1 MKQLDDF
8 IKDLKTIF
16 EDRLKCVFIYGS
28 KSSLEQEQLCDDIN
42 LMIITQDLCGEDIK
56 KCSLPAQKWMGKGLF
71 KKKNP
76 EPVFIGENEWF
87 NSADVYAME
96 YSDIKENHRVLY
108 GADYTE
114 QIDVKKEDL
123 RIQCERETK
132 NLLMKFRS
140 HYLLYANSKKTI
152 EYSFLPAIK
161 SCMAIFKAILRL
173 KDIEVPKSP
182 HEITDKINRICAIDK
197 TLFEKL
203 LCQKEKH
210 CHMTKSEIYTTA
222 DKIVSELTKLLE
234 YINNI

>member
-108 GADYTE
+108 GADYTDE
-114 QIDVKKEDL
+114 VPLRYFIDKNDAAGMHPESAAVLERWLRLLAEKGESAALAQIRAEYKEAKKAARD
-123 RIQCERETK
+123 K
-132 NLLMKFRS
+132 KS
-140 HYLLYANSKKTI
+140 VADAKKT
-152 EYSFLPAIK
+152 
-161 SCMAIFKAILRL
+161 
-173 KDIEVPKSP
+173 
-182 HEITDKINRICAIDK
+182 DK
-197 TLFEKL
+197 
-203 LCQKEKH
+203 
-210 CHMTKSEIYTTA
+210 
-222 DKIVSELTKLLE
+222 
-234 YINNI
+234 